1 MKRKAEARLAA
12 MEQRLAGQRNVT
24 PLADRIRSWQLQ
36 GLLAQHEAI
45 RHGLPDVDWP
55 KLPPDVQSHERQ
67 AALAI
72 AARMDQEAAEFL
84 TTYPEYREVI
94 EGRRDRG
101 GEVRDADP

>member
-1 MKRKAEARLAA
+1 MKGKAEARLAT
-12 MEQRLAGQRNVT
+12 MEQRLANKVNAL
-24 PLADRIRSWQLQ
+24 PLADRIRSWQIQ
-36 GLLAQHEAI
+36 GLLAQHEAM

-67 AALAI
+67 EALSI

-94 EGRRDRG
+94 EGGRDRG
-101 GEVRDADP
+101 GEAKDADP